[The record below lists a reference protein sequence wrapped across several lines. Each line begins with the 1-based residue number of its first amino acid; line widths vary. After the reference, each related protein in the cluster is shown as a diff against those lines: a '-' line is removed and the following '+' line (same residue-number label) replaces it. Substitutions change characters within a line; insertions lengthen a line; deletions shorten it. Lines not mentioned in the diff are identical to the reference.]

1 MNTRKLNMRH
11 WAALFAAALLI
22 ASPVGM
28 TSCKEDI
35 SEDAYAVKQ
44 KDSMMDYITKN
55 PELSMI
61 KRIFDEV
68 KLGNS
73 ADASA
78 LSSVLSAR
86 GNYTVFA
93 PDNHAITAYLN
104 AKGFNSLEV
113 DSVADPERKEAL
125 VELKNHIALS
135 CVIDNGTTTA
145 YELADL
151 TGFSGTIPTTN
162 LSNRFL
168 DIKEVDGEIVIN
180 VDSRITTPNVEVSNG
195 MCHVVDKVIAPSIQ
209 NLATLIKAADNM
221 RTMGTLL
228 EVTGWADSLQLKTK
242 EEMDFQN
249 KYIEYAG
256 TSHLNASNN
265 KPYEYQATRK
275 IAYTAFVETDEVLF
289 NDWGIPMPEYDS
301 ITEKVNNWEPI
312 IQALE
317 AKCAQVLGGN
327 DAPGDY
333 KNPKNAVNI
342 FMAYHLLDGGMA
354 PSQFVQHFNEYGY
367 DFGADSKNPQQAKY
381 TVNVWDYF
389 VTKGNPRGLLKITQI
404 PTTHEYFINRV
415 SEHKNDFGEDYSE
428 VGVLYG
434 YDGKQLNAVGQQGLN
449 IKINTKN
456 GENENNALNGFYYP
470 IDHVLVYN
478 EATRDALA
486 KERIRID
493 VASLMPELY
502 SNGLRGTAARYFPN
516 GYFKNVL
523 YETNLSELCY
533 TKDGYD
539 PASGGAWKD
548 YQGDE
553 FLICGRYDFV
563 FRLPPVPTSGT
574 YELRMGASF
583 NNLRGMF
590 QVYIAEEHP
599 LNQIAIGLPIDQ
611 RESVSMFPG
620 NPWVKDGDDA
630 TTNRENDRNLR
641 NQGYMK
647 APNYFASTS
656 AHGATGLDDLARNAT
671 PGNPAVR
678 RILTTRYFDKNKVY
692 YLRFKSALQATN
704 KQFMLDYFEFVPK
717 SVIDAAVPEDI
728 W

>member
-1 MNTRKLNMRH
+1 MKTNKLNMRR
-11 WAALFAAALLI
+11 WTALFTAALLI
-22 ASPVGM
+22 ASPVGFI
-28 TSCKEDI
+28 SCKEDI

-44 KDSMMDYITKN
+44 KDSMMDYIAKN

-68 KLGNS
+68 RLGN
-73 ADASA
+73 DEQASS
-78 LSSVLSAR
+78 LTSVLSAR

-93 PDNHAITAYLN
+93 PDNEAVMKYLVS
-104 AKGFNSLEV
+104 KGYNSLEA
-113 DSVADPERKEAL
+113 DSVAEPERKEAL
-125 VELKNHIALS
+125 AELKSHMALS

-168 DIKEVDGEIVIN
+168 DIKQVEGEVVLN

-195 MCHVVDKVIAPSIQ
+195 MCHVVDNVIAPSIQ
-209 NLATLIKAADNM
+209 NLATLIKDAGNM

-242 EEMDFQN
+242 EEMDFQT

-256 TSHLNASNN
+256 TKHLNPSNN
-265 KPYEYQATRK
+265 KGYDYQATRK
-275 IAYTAFVETDEVLF
+275 VAYTAFVETDEVLF
-289 NDWGIPMPEYDS
+289 NDWGIPMPEYDELS
-301 ITEKVNNWEPI
+301 EKVTNWDPI

-317 AKCAQVLGGN
+317 AKCTEVLGGN
-327 DAPGDY
+327 AAPGDY

-342 FMAYHLLDGGMA
+342 FVAYHLLDGGMA
-354 PSQFVQHFNEYGY
+354 SSQFVQHFNEYGY
-367 DFGADSKNPQQAKY
+367 DFGPDSKNPQQSKY

-389 VTKGNPRGLLKITQI
+389 VTKGNPRGLIKITQL
-404 PTTHEYFINRV
+404 PQSKDFYLNRV
-415 SEHKNDFGEDYSE
+415 SQHKNDFGEDYSE
-428 VGVLYG
+428 VKVLYG
-434 YDGKQLNAVGQQGLN
+434 YDAAMYNAVGQQGLN
-449 IKINTKN
+449 IKVNIKN
-456 GENENNALNGFYYP
+456 GEYENNGLNGFYYP

-478 EATRDALA
+478 EVTREALA
-486 KERIRID
+486 KERIRVD

-502 SNGLRGTAARYFPN
+502 SNGIRGKAARYFPN
-516 GYFKNVL
+516 GYFKNIL
-523 YETNLSELCY
+523 HETNLSDLCY

-539 PASGGAWKD
+539 PASGGGWKD

-553 FLICGRYDFV
+553 FLVCGRYDFIL
-563 FRLPPVPTSGT
+563 RLPPVPATGT
-574 YELRMGASF
+574 YELRIGASF

-590 QVYIAEEHP
+590 QVYIAEDDP
-599 LNQIAIGLPIDQ
+599 LKQIAIGLPIDQ

-620 NPWVKDGDDA
+620 KPWVIDGDDA
-630 TTNRENDRNLR
+630 VTNRENDRNLR

-647 APNYFASTS
+647 APNYFANSS
-656 AHGATGLDDLARNAT
+656 AHGATGLNDLARNAT
-671 PGNPAVR
+671 PENPAVR
-678 RILTTRYFDKNKVY
+678 RILITRSFDKNKVY

-704 KQFMLDYFEFVPK
+704 KQFMLDYLEFVPK
-717 SVIDAAVPEDI
+717 AVIDGVEPEDI